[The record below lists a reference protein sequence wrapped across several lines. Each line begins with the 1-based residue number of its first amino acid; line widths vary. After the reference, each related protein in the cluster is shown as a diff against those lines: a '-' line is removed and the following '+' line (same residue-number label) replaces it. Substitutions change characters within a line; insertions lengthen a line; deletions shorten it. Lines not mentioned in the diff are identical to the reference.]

1 MCVCLIVYLMLWL
14 LTWVRH
20 RYPLVELIV
29 VRHSV
34 KLTAQ
39 HLSKRRLIL
48 LTGFCV
54 TRPITLPFPRAVLAP
69 ELWSVEKQVFH
80 YEHGQEIVLMCFLE
94 SALTWGC
101 YIPSLLTELQ
111 FHRSWSSET
120 TYSTVPSL
128 HSPSLGVY
136 PQSHTLLRYTTEGEK
151 LVRSLKYHQ

>member
-1 MCVCLIVYLMLWL
+1 MI
-14 LTWVRH
+14 
-20 RYPLVELIV
+20 
-29 VRHSV
+29 RHSV

-39 HLSKRRLIL
+39 HLSKSWLIL

-54 TRPITLPFPRAVLAP
+54 TRAITLPFPCAVLAP
-69 ELWSVEKQVFH
+69 ELWSVEKQVFR
-80 YEHGQEIVLMCFLE
+80 YEDGQEIVLMCFLE

-128 HSPSLGVY
+128 HSLSLGVY

-151 LVRSLKYHQ
+151 LVRSLKYHR